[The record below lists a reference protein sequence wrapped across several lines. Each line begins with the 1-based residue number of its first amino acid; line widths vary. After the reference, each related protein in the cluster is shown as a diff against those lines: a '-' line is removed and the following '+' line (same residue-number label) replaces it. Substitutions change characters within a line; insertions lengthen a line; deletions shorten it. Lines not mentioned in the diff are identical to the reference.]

1 MNDKV
6 SVIIPVYNV
15 KEYLVRCLE
24 SVINQTY
31 KNIEVICVDDGSKDG
46 SSEILD
52 MYAANNSI
60 TVIHKENTGYGHS
73 MNVGMD
79 MACGDYIS
87 ILEPDDFL
95 GKDAFSTIMAIFGE
109 YNWLDFVKCDF
120 CFVQGHGED
129 EYVTPAKIIPDG
141 IYYNSVLDKREIKD
155 LYFGKIAHWSAVY
168 KKFFLKKNE
177 IRFHE
182 TPGASYQDA
191 GFWFQTLMYGKHV
204 YLLDRYFYHYRI
216 DNLESSMNNR
226 GKIYCA
232 GTEYDYIE
240 KKVDQFSDSREIYPY
255 YVKCR
260 FLSVKSTYSRI
271 ADRYRKDF
279 LLKTQEDFVRIQKEG
294 KLDLKYFD
302 KDEKELLDGIMAE
315 PVKLWENMQAA
326 CARLHQKIALK
337 NCFYIYGAGE
347 MAKFIYR
354 LLDEKER
361 HKLAGFVVT
370 SISDVGNG
378 KMGDVSVLSFD
389 DVCSNV
395 KAADACW
402 VVGVSK
408 LYSSVIVERLKKQEI
423 QDYIIFEGGIV

>member
-1 MNDKV
+1 MSKRV
-6 SVIIPVYNV
+6 SIIMPVYNV
-15 KEYLVRCLE
+15 ERYLPQAMESAVNQEYD
-24 SVINQTY
+24 NY
-31 KNIEVICVDDGSKDG
+31 EVICIDDGSTDKSGD
-46 SSEILD
+46 ILEL
-52 MYAANNSI
+52 Y
-60 TVIHKENTGYGHS
+60 TKYKFVKVIHKKNTGYGNS
-73 MNVGMD
+73 MNLGLD
-79 MACGDYIS
+79 MSTGSYVS
-87 ILEPDDFL
+87 ILEPDDYIE
-95 GKDAFSTIMAIFGE
+95 KDMLASLMKVIEIKGE
-109 YNWLDFVKCDF
+109 LDFVKSNF
-120 CFVQGHGED
+120 LRIKGESNL
-129 EYVTPAKIIPDG
+129 EITPTPI
-141 IYYNSVLDKREIKD
+141 IKD
-155 LYFGKIAHWSAVY
+155 KNLFGRVLEGEEIRQLYLGQIAHWTSIY
-168 KKFFLKKNE
+168 NLEFLNKNS
-177 IRFHE
+177 IRYNE
-182 TPGASYQDA
+182 TPGASYQDT
-191 GFWFQTLMYGKHV
+191 GFWFQTLMHGEHV

-240 KKVDQFSDSREIYPY
+240 KKVDQFFDSREIYPY

-326 CARLHQKIALK
+326 CVRLHQKIALK

-347 MAKFIYR
+347 MAKLIYR
-354 LLDEKER
+354 LLDEGER

-370 SISDVGNG
+370 YSSDVGNG
-378 KMGDVSVLSFD
+378 KMGDVPVLSFD
-389 DVCSNV
+389 DVCCN
-395 KAADACW
+395 ADATDAFW

-408 LYSSVIVERLKKQEI
+408 LYSSAIAERLKKKEI
-423 QDYIIFEGGIV
+423 QNYIIFEGGIV